1 MPSVAQSRRIYAT
14 TRTHLAKQRAE
25 QQQQNGG
32 NVGASDDGTEPKQK
46 SVTFAGVCKMVVRST
61 HEANIITD
69 MLSILGATTTAAVA
83 QKESEEIVRQRTIE
97 MLAVRELLAKLGAFK
112 TKLGKH
118 DIKASSQ
125 VIDSMNALKTTMATA
140 HQHNNLLQ
148 ILDRLDEL
156 HSSLSTMKAWFD
168 SDELR
173 ELSTAIRD
181 VSELQMSQ
189 DYLRDIARKYSDKK
203 DKKSMSKCSDKKTT
217 KRSKS
222 DLDRSAAQSRL
233 YEAKSPEGLIG
244 KERVKMKS
252 EQVGR
257 VWRAGTVRT
266 GSENV
271 FAGSY
276 EVLSPR
282 LSTVRGDAPRRSS
295 VRGDAQDH
303 TGQSLRN
310 RQSVAARQSSYFDR
324 HGDFVPGSPKSAGS
338 PQKSSRKRVRDSWL
352 FKGGSGRSQYLDG
365 APTIDEGSQQDSG
378 EFTIEWSDTWGDDL
392 QEQMEGRRRE
402 DYIVLTRN
410 NQVIDPV
417 VDNPDKSSFPL
428 RCIPKA
434 QLTRQEGGSFSIGWS
449 DSWANDLQVQMEGR
463 RPEDYTV
470 LTRDN
475 QVIDPFTKPPDKSS
489 FPLRFIPKAQLTQQE
504 GGSFSIGWSDYWA
517 NDIQVQME
525 GRRPEDY
532 TVLTRDNQVID
543 PFTEPPDKSSFPLRF
558 IPKAQLTRQDG
569 RLFSIAW
576 SDHWAS
582 DLEAQM
588 EGRRREDYIA
598 LTRNDQVIDP
608 FEESPDKSSFPI
620 RFIPKVELT
629 QQDDHAFSIAWSD
642 SWTSDLEAQ
651 MQGRHREDYITLS
664 KNNQVI
670 DPFLDQLD
678 ESSFPLQFIP
688 KAATSQPSHHE
699 VRTIGQ
705 VLSATGLRSS
715 RSSLATKGVDDDL
728 ELDEFEALV
737 QAIYEAEG
745 EAVPT
750 KGEVRAMFA
759 KAQREGDR
767 RVTMESIGR
776 VFGGGLFNL
785 QGKPWTSWSIPEHL
799 VDAADM
805 EQLHNIL
812 HDKVWHDEADQPS
825 IEGGEVAGSSNSVE
839 QAAHFRLSTLLGIHG
854 KHQNKI
860 RAPRSRNRLKF
871 NLAYLLHKANHVSL
885 GFDGFCEALHDA
897 YKEAGQKCLCVE
909 ACQELFDSLK
919 EEDGLVKIAT
929 LDALA
934 SGPLPTEASV
944 FGAEPTQ
951 TDFGT
956 PHIAPSYPGTATQPS
971 NFVVSGGATEKSKGF
986 GEYLLTSPANQESQ
1000 AAAAAKKAAQAMAA
1014 AQEFSKSSR
1023 ETNQRAHF
1031 VLPTEFKKQEHSEVA
1046 SAGGSEVAS
1055 PGGVDR
1061 THRQIRPSEYARALV
1076 GFKTQKRSGD
1086 EAAGGVG
1093 HTPDSST
1100 DQENRGADA
1109 NSIAALS
1116 DKTLEL
1122 AQKRRSRLDVME
1134 NNSHF
1139 LSVIETVRSMQRVR
1153 EAVTAFKKH
1162 PPNTLSPL
1170 EASLDDT
1177 MISALDLSQ
1186 WQQEEEAI
1194 EDFFI
1199 ATSSESEDEDGDMS
1213 ETSSGFVEGDR
1224 RQSFLQ
1230 SQSQQSSKVAKKDG
1244 LRRPEDNMTSRP
1256 TTTSS
1261 GWPSSRPSTQSS
1273 GWPRSRPSSLFGPE
1287 LQDIRGFSHQMLPS
1301 LQGSRMSNYSSNG
1314 SENPS
1319 RPSTGSYWA
1328 QNARQQFEKA
1338 KQGILPK
1345 LQDPCGSGL
1354 QLRPG
1359 MKLPRPPS
1367 ASPRG
1372 HSSHG
1377 RRPQGIHQQ
1386 PGETFS
1392 IEQVVSFRYHRG
1404 LRSKIVDEDL
1414 QAQFAAVLEEEPR
1427 IPCFCGQCLGGCCFE
1442 EPVWI
1447 A

>member
-417 VDNPDKSSFPL
+417 VDN
-428 RCIPKA
+428 
-434 QLTRQEGGSFSIGWS
+434 
-449 DSWANDLQVQMEGR
+449 
-463 RPEDYTV
+463 
-470 LTRDN
+470 
-475 QVIDPFTKPPDKSS
+475 
-489 FPLRFIPKAQLTQQE
+489 
-504 GGSFSIGWSDYWA
+504 
-517 NDIQVQME
+517 
-525 GRRPEDY
+525 
-532 TVLTRDNQVID
+532 
-543 PFTEPPDKSSFPLRF
+543 PDKSSFPLRF